1 MLVARPAY
9 THRAANTDD
18 GGFARVITAAGVD
31 RFMER
36 ALKLEVGAAAIKE
49 IETIASEKFRKE
61 ALAASPARTG
71 RHHRQRSIESSDPT
85 CPDALAMGRAH
96 GAPGRRQ
103 RGGAGGGVCGAKPT
117 HD

>member
-1 MLVARPAY
+1 MLVPRPAC
-9 THRAANTDD
+9 THRAANDYD

-71 RHHRQRSIESSDPT
+71 MHHRQRSIESSDPDS
-85 CPDALAMGRAH
+85 PDALAMGRAS
-96 GAPGRRQ
+96 GQGRRR
-103 RGGAGGGVCGAKPT
+103 RGGAGGGACGAKPT